1 MEQQVNPYEA
11 GEAQQQGYV
20 DPSASVSV
28 TPVALNALMGTKFWV
43 MLVGITMLIV
53 TAIQLVMLF
62 FINGNTGG
70 FGSSAVTIMVAV
82 QVLTLVIYTILAIR
96 LLQYGKAIKR
106 LIGSASNEDL
116 ERAMDV
122 QTKFWRLLG
131 LMCILMLVLMLV
143 SAIGGVMMINSAASN
158 FR

>member
-43 MLVGITMLIV
+43 SLIGIGMLIV
-53 TAIQLVMLF
+53 VVIQLAMMI
-62 FINGNTGG
+62 FINANTGG
-70 FGSSAVTIMVAV
+70 FGSPAVLIGV
-82 QVLTLVIYTILAIR
+82 QVLTLAIYAILAIR

-106 LIGSASNEDL
+106 LRGSSDSVDL

-122 QTKFWRLLG
+122 QAKFWRLLG
-131 LMCILMLVLMLV
+131 IMCILMLVLMLV
-143 SAIGGVMMINSAASN
+143 SAIGVMMINSAASN